1 MLAASILCYN
11 QVILSISIDRDHPVA
26 SLLTI
31 FVVMFVMDA
40 LSQILDDVYLS
51 HGEYIYVMAQDDWHF
66 QLDSHGSV
74 MFHIVM
80 TGHVQIN
87 IENDPIPR
95 LLQTGDMIFLPTGRR
110 HTLISSEKAL
120 KHTAYQLDKEFHGH
134 RNDPVIMYHT
144 QADTLILS
152 IKCDL
157 DIEMAKPLLSALPN
171 CILIRGMTDH
181 GAPEWLKI
189 GLQFL
194 ALETERHRPGRYI
207 LMNRLLGMLFIECI
221 RDYVEQLPQGSQSW
235 LSALADPQLAPVL
248 SVIHAQPDQPWTVAA
263 LANLACMSRSGFAER
278 FGQVMGQPPL
288 SYLSDHRLR
297 LAAWNLRE
305 NQHSVSRISQRV
317 GYGSETAFS
326 QAFKRQYGKTP
337 SQYRKEH
344 QKEIC

>member
-1 MLAASILCYN
+1 MPMR
-11 QVILSISIDRDHPVA
+11 SISISCYKANDCIDRDCCITDLFA
-26 SLLTI
+26 T
-31 FVVMFVMDA
+31 FVVMLVMDA

-51 HGEYIYVMAQDDWHF
+51 RGEYIYVMAQDDWHF

-80 TGHVQIN
+80 TGHIQIN
-87 IENDPIPR
+87 IQGDPTAH

-120 KHTAYQLDKEFHGH
+120 KNPPHLLDQEFHGH
-134 RNDPVIMYHT
+134 RNDPVVMYHT

-152 IKCDL
+152 VKCDL
-157 DIEMAKPLLSALPN
+157 DVEMARPLLSALPN
-171 CILIRGMTDH
+171 CILIRGMTDQ
-181 GAPEWLKI
+181 GAPEWLRI

-194 ALETERHRPGRYI
+194 ALETERQRPGRYI
-207 LMNRLLGMLFIECI
+207 LINRLLGMLFIECI

-248 SVIHAQPDQPWTVAA
+248 GAIHAQPEQPWTVAA
-263 LANLACMSRSGFAER
+263 LASLACMSRSGFAER

-337 SQYRKEH
+337 SQYRKEY